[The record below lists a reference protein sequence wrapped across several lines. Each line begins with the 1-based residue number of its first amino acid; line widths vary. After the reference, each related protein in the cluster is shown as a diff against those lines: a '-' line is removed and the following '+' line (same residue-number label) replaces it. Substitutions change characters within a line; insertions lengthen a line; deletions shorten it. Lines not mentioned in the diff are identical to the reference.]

1 MRYYYVYKNILV
13 AYDGSKLGRKVLD
26 TSIQIAKQNE
36 AELTILT
43 AVEPLP
49 PVGTPEA
56 PTYIAQYNDDLEKN
70 FKALH
75 YKIMKQINEE
85 HPKMKLHSRVVF
97 GKAATVIQDESKDK
111 DLIVIGHRGHGIIMS
126 WVLGSVAKTVV
137 DTCTVP
143 VLVVKN
149 LEQEPE

>member
-1 MRYYYVYKNILV
+1 VYKNILV
-13 AYDGSKLGRKVLD
+13 AYDGSKLGKKALD
-26 TSIQIAKQNE
+26 TSIQIAKQND
-36 AELTILT
+36 AKLTIVT

-49 PVGTPEA
+49 PMGTPEVPA
-56 PTYIAQYNDDLEKN
+56 YMSQYSEDLEKN

-85 HPKMKLHSRVVF
+85 HPKMKVKSRIVS
-97 GKAATVIQDESKDK
+97 GKAATVIKEESKDK

-143 VLVVKN
+143 VLIVKT
-149 LEQEPE
+149 LDQEPE